1 MLKQKNY
8 GNNKN
13 SIAYNARQVL
23 GSNTVLND
31 ITQANGQIM
40 VDTMRSM
47 KQDSGV
53 SPSQLM
59 NTEKEW
65 ERQLAAAT
73 GQGTVESRKNAW
85 EKLTR
90 ELHQTYNSYEK
101 TRAETY
107 KRQKKEYKPLMSAN
121 MLPGHNVID
130 ADTNNMPIG
139 QVGTLNGKKIRVIGQ
154 NQIEVID

>member
-1 MLKQKNY
+1 
-8 GNNKN
+8 
-13 SIAYNARQVL
+13 
-23 GSNTVLND
+23 
-31 ITQANGQIM
+31 
-40 VDTMRSM
+40 
-47 KQDSGV
+47 
-53 SPSQLM
+53 M

-101 TRAETY
+101 TRAAAY
-107 KRQKKEYKPLMSAN
+107 KRQNKEYKPLINADI
-121 MLPGHNVID
+121 LPGAKVMEM
-130 ADTNNMPIG
+130 DTNNMPIG
-139 QVGTLNGKKIRVIGQ
+139 QTGVLNGKKIRVIGQ